1 MSWWEVLGIDK
12 GTELRSIKRAYARL
26 IKQYRPETHPQE
38 FSEIR
43 QAYEHARDYCK
54 GVDTTDTEVAQCL
67 EDDLRE
73 DPNPVNTETEV
84 PESPQAQSVDEYN
97 DFLQI
102 LNVWAAGGFQ
112 HDASFSRLLGH
123 KIHDNWFGFQ
133 QAKAGVFELLLE
145 SIAIADGIL
154 STQLNI
160 EGRQLAE
167 LDQLYRWSQEEIE
180 LHEYYDHENVALLF
194 YGIELGYGLL
204 PEADAP
210 STRMSGTRR
219 KFVFR
224 ELGKV
229 LLVLIVVLSL
239 LFWVFNE

>member
-1 MSWWEVLGIDK
+1 MIWWEVLGVDK
-12 GTELRSIKRAYARL
+12 NAELRNIKRAYACL

-43 QAYEHARDYCK
+43 LAYEHARDYCK
-54 GVDTTDTEVAQCL
+54 GVGATDTELAKRH
-67 EDDLRE
+67 EENLRE
-73 DPNPVNTETEV
+73 DPNPVNIENEV
-84 PESPQAQSVDEYN
+84 PEPSQAPSVDEYN

-102 LNVWAAGGFQ
+102 LNVWVEDGFQ
-112 HDASFSRLLGH
+112 HDASFSRLLRH
-123 KIHDNWFGFQ
+123 KIHDSWFGFQ

-145 SIAIADGIL
+145 SITIAEGIL
-154 STQLNI
+154 STQLSI

-204 PEADAP
+204 PEADAS
-210 STRMSGTRR
+210 STHMSGTRR

-224 ELGKV
+224 ELGKA
-229 LLVLIVVLSL
+229 LLVLIVILSL
-239 LFWVFNE
+239 IFWVFDE